1 MNEIHSELL
10 WIGNAFDVRQ
20 SRTIFDAGIAAVVD
34 VAYEEPPAQVPRQL
48 MYCRFPLNDGGGNDP
63 VLLFQTLLTAT
74 NFIRAEIR
82 TLIACSAGLSRSPTV
97 AAFALAHHLDED
109 PDSVLSR
116 IADIKALELNP
127 DLWADMHVAFS
138 KLPQKENREDRTH

>member
-1 MNEIHSELL
+1 MIEIHSELL

-20 SRTIFDAGIAAVVD
+20 PRNIFDAGIAAVID

-48 MYCRFPLNDGGGNDP
+48 TYCRFPLNDGGGNDP
-63 VLLFQTLLTAT
+63 GLLFQTLLTAT

-109 PDSVLSR
+109 PGEVLAR
-116 IADIKALELNP
+116 IADFKALELSQ
-127 DLWADMHVAFS
+127 DLWADMLVAFDM
-138 KLPQKENREDRTH
+138 LPQKPNDADGNY

>member
-20 SRTIFDAGIAAVVD
+20 PRSVFDAGIAAVID
-34 VAYEEPPAQVPRQL
+34 LACEEPPAQVPRQL
-48 MYCRFPLNDGGGNDP
+48 TYCRFPLNDGGGNDP

>member
-20 SRTIFDAGIAAVVD
+20 PRSVFDARIAAVID
-34 VAYEEPPAQVPRQL
+34 VAYEEPPTQVPRQL
-48 MYCRFPLNDGGGNDP
+48 TYCRFPLNDGGGNDP